1 MRVGLAVSGCP
12 NIDRPC
18 ALVSTRGRGQVR
30 VLLISAVEESR
41 EVAAPLAIGL
51 ACVAAAT
58 ERAGHDVRLLSFA
71 ASGEREFPIA
81 DAVLQF
87 RPDVI
92 GISARNIDDQN
103 MQHPS
108 FLLAAL
114 RELVAAC
121 RRVSSAPIVLGGAGY
136 SIFPQPALTYLQADM
151 GIKGEG
157 EMAFP
162 ALLSWIEQG
171 ARGFP
176 PAGTYLHNGL
186 FATTASVPSLD
197 TFPLPEPSLWLHFPG
212 AEALRIPV
220 QSRRGCPLDCIYCST
235 SAIEGRPVRKRS
247 PETVVS
253 WLAQLHTHGF
263 RSFHFVDN
271 TFNLPPSYAKDL
283 CRKLIQAELG
293 LDWWAIVYPKW
304 VDHELADLMAKAGC
318 TLVSLGFESGSEPV
332 LKQLN
337 KRFSCAEVKGIS
349 ATFSAVGIKRNGFLL
364 LGAPGETRETVEE
377 SLAFADSLHLDGLKV
392 TVGLRIYPGTV
403 LHSIAAAEGV
413 VTADDDLLFPHFYL
427 AAGVRDW
434 LLERTAKYNP
444 PALYP
449 A

>member
-1 MRVGLAVSGCP
+1 MKVGL
-12 NIDRPC
+12 
-18 ALVSTRGRGQVR
+18 LVSACLVSICIAYSVPTRGHKQVK
-30 VLLISAVEESR
+30 VLLISAAAESG
-41 EVAAPLAIGL
+41 ELAAPLPIGL

-58 ERAGHDVRLLSFA
+58 ERAAHNVRLLSLG
-71 ASGEREFPIA
+71 ASGEREFQIA

-87 RPDVI
+87 RPGVI

-103 MQHPS
+103 MQAPH
-108 FLLAAL
+108 FLLASL

-121 RRVSSAPIVLGGAGY
+121 RRVSAAPIVLGGAGY
-136 SIFPQPALTYLQADM
+136 SIFPQPALTYLQADI

-171 ARGFP
+171 KQGVP
-176 PAGTYLHNGL
+176 PPGTYLHNGTYT
-186 FATTASVPSLD
+186 TTAFISSLD
-197 TFPLPEPSLWLHFPG
+197 AFPLPEPGFWLHFSG
-212 AEALRIPV
+212 VEAPRIPV

-235 SAIEGRPVRKRS
+235 STIEGRPIRKRS
-247 PETVVS
+247 PESVVS
-253 WLAQLHTHGF
+253 WLSRLRACGF

-283 CRKLIQAELG
+283 CRKLIEADLG

-304 VDHELADLMAKAGC
+304 VDPELAELMAKAGC

-337 KRFSCAEVKGIS
+337 KRFSCADVRTVSETLSVAG
-349 ATFSAVGIKRNGFLL
+349 VKRNGFLL
-364 LGAPGETRETVEE
+364 LGAPGETRATVEQ

-392 TVGLRIYPGTV
+392 TVGPRIYPGTP
-403 LHSIAAAEGV
+403 LHSIAVAEGV
-413 VTADDDLLFPHFYL
+413 VGADDDLLSPRFYMS
-427 AAGVRDW
+427 AGLEDW
-434 LLERTAKYNP
+434 LLERTAEYNA